1 MNISIFRRAGLI
13 SLIGATLLGSAS
25 CVDINEELGENL
37 IPLNQLWDVYIPEAE
52 VLDNIELR
60 TPDSLSAYSSRRI
73 TFGAVRDELGL
84 SVKGSSFTLVP
95 ILKDIYLGENTEI
108 LQFHFSAV
116 RDTLSTVNDD
126 QQRMMQNVFVY
137 SLREPL
143 SSDILY
149 INSLSPGVKPEDAT
163 ETNEKKF
170 IDRTRFISQGIPVYN
185 GSDSLSFDFS
195 KEFAEEV
202 IDGITKFREGY
213 IAKQDTLLSD
223 YLKLVPGI
231 YLETETP
238 SGYGGRIN
246 MFDLALEFDSNS
258 YISGNF
264 AELKVRAD
272 YGDRKDVDTSFLFIF
287 GPSDFIKT
295 GSVEIPTQYAFNGS
309 TNTQSGEN
317 LDGITATD
325 KIYVEGGGG
334 VKPVIK
340 AKGIKALLEKMIKA
354 EEEKAGISINPNEI
368 VINKA
373 SIVLPYDVKGDWDK
387 LNKYPTILSP
397 TVRLHGKDKDETY
410 VSYAGLTDSS
420 IESENQG
427 DINRSLSLY
436 APDISHHVQEILKLK
451 PTEGESEEEFNKR
464 VDGYDIWMLIMHEEV
479 TVTTSAGN
487 SNNDYYNSLL
497 YNSYYNNM
505 MYDPYGY
512 GYGYGY
518 GGYGYGG
525 YGDYGYGYGNYY
537 NYMMMAS
544 YMNSG
549 SSTSETISVDLDR
562 DRYYDCILG
571 GPTAEES
578 IRPKLKITFSAPKA
592 GE

>member
-25 CVDINEELGENL
+25 CVDINEELGESL

-108 LQFHFSAV
+108 IQFHFSAV
-116 RDTLSTVNDD
+116 RDTLSTVYDD

-317 LDGITATD
+317 LDRITATD

-436 APDISHHVQEILKLK
+436 APDISHHVQEILKLQPEK
-451 PTEGESEEEFNKR
+451 GESEDEFNKR

-518 GGYGYGG
+518 GGYGG

-592 GE
+592 GK

>member
-238 SGYGGRIN
+238 SGYG
-246 MFDLALEFDSNS
+246 
-258 YISGNF
+258 
-264 AELKVRAD
+264 
-272 YGDRKDVDTSFLFIF
+272 
-287 GPSDFIKT
+287 
-295 GSVEIPTQYAFNGS
+295 
-309 TNTQSGEN
+309 
-317 LDGITATD
+317 
-325 KIYVEGGGG
+325 
-334 VKPVIK
+334 
-340 AKGIKALLEKMIKA
+340 
-354 EEEKAGISINPNEI
+354 
-368 VINKA
+368 
-373 SIVLPYDVKGDWDK
+373 
-387 LNKYPTILSP
+387 
-397 TVRLHGKDKDETY
+397 
-410 VSYAGLTDSS
+410 
-420 IESENQG
+420 
-427 DINRSLSLY
+427 
-436 APDISHHVQEILKLK
+436 
-451 PTEGESEEEFNKR
+451 
-464 VDGYDIWMLIMHEEV
+464 
-479 TVTTSAGN
+479 
-487 SNNDYYNSLL
+487 
-497 YNSYYNNM
+497 
-505 MYDPYGY
+505 
-512 GYGYGY
+512 
-518 GGYGYGG
+518 
-525 YGDYGYGYGNYY
+525 
-537 NYMMMAS
+537 
-544 YMNSG
+544 
-549 SSTSETISVDLDR
+549 
-562 DRYYDCILG
+562 
-571 GPTAEES
+571 
-578 IRPKLKITFSAPKA
+578 
-592 GE
+592 

>member
-25 CVDINEELGENL
+25 CVDINEELGESL

-116 RDTLSTVNDD
+116 RDTLSTVYDD

-317 LDGITATD
+317 LDRITATD

-436 APDISHHVQEILKLK
+436 APDISHHVQEILKLQPEK
-451 PTEGESEEEFNKR
+451 GESEDEFNKR

-549 SSTSETISVDLDR
+549 SNTSETVSIDLDR
-562 DRYYDCILG
+562 DRYYDCTLG
-571 GPTAEES
+571 GPTAEEA

-592 GE
+592 GK

>member
-60 TPDSLSAYSSRRI
+60 KPDSQSAYSSRRI

-116 RDTLSTVNDD
+116 RDTLSTVYDD

-143 SSDILY
+143 GSDILY
-149 INSLSPGVKPEDAT
+149 TNSLSPGVKPEDAT

-272 YGDRKDVDTSFLFIF
+272 YGDRKDLDTSFLFIF

-295 GSVEIPTQYAFNGS
+295 GSVEIPKQYAFNGS

-354 EEEKAGISINPNEI
+354 EEEKAGLAINPNEV

-373 SIVLPYDVKGDWDK
+373 SIILPYNVNGDWDK

-518 GGYGYGG
+518 GGYGG

-592 GE
+592 GK

>member
-116 RDTLSTVNDD
+116 RDTLSTVYDD

-143 SSDILY
+143 GSDILY
-149 INSLSPGVKPEDAT
+149 TTSLSPGVKPEDAT

-170 IDRTRFISQGIPVYN
+170 IDRSRFISQGIPVYN

-287 GPSDFIKT
+287 GPTDFIQT
-295 GSVEIPTQYAFNGS
+295 ENFNIPKQYAFNGS

-354 EEEKAGISINPNEI
+354 EEEKAGIAINPNEI

-397 TVRLHGKDKDETY
+397 TVRLHGKDKDKTY

-562 DRYYDCILG
+562 DRYYDCTLG

-592 GE
+592 GK

>member
-116 RDTLSTVNDD
+116 RDTLSTVYDD

-295 GSVEIPTQYAFNGS
+295 GSVEIPKQYAFNGS

-373 SIVLPYDVKGDWDK
+373 SIVLPYDIKGDWDK

-436 APDISHHVQEILKLK
+436 APDISHHVQEILKLQPEK
-451 PTEGESEEEFNKR
+451 GESEDEFNKR

-571 GPTAEES
+571 GPTAEEA

-592 GE
+592 GK

>member
-137 SLREPL
+137 SLREPF

-295 GSVEIPTQYAFNGS
+295 GSVEIPKQYAFNGS

-436 APDISHHVQEILKLK
+436 APDISHHVQEILKLQPEK
-451 PTEGESEEEFNKR
+451 GESEDEFNKR

-571 GPTAEES
+571 GPTAEEA

-592 GE
+592 GK

>member
-73 TFGAVRDELGL
+73 TFGAIRDELGL

-95 ILKDIYLGENTEI
+95 ILKDIYLGEDTEI

-116 RDTLSTVNDD
+116 RDTLSTVYDD

-143 SSDILY
+143 GSDILY
-149 INSLSPGVKPEDAT
+149 TTSLSPGVKPQDAA
-163 ETNEKKF
+163 ETNEEKF

-287 GPSDFIKT
+287 GPTDFIQT
-295 GSVEIPTQYAFNGS
+295 ENFNIPKQYAFNGS

-354 EEEKAGISINPNEI
+354 EEEKAGIAINPNEI

-562 DRYYDCILG
+562 DRYYDCTLG

-592 GE
+592 GK

>member
-137 SLREPL
+137 SLREPF

-295 GSVEIPTQYAFNGS
+295 GSVEIPKQYAFNGS

-436 APDISHHVQEILKLK
+436 APDISHHVQEILKLQPEK
-451 PTEGESEEEFNKR
+451 GESEDEFNKR
-464 VDGYDIWMLIMHEEV
+464 VDGYYIWMLIMHEEV

-549 SSTSETISVDLDR
+549 SITSETISVDLDR

-571 GPTAEES
+571 GPTAEEA

-592 GE
+592 GK

>member
-52 VLDNIELR
+52 VLENIELR

-116 RDTLSTVNDD
+116 RDTLSTVYDD

-295 GSVEIPTQYAFNGS
+295 GSVEIPKQYAFNGS

-373 SIVLPYDVKGDWDK
+373 SIVLPYDIKGDWDK

-427 DINRSLSLY
+427 DINRSRSLY
-436 APDISHHVQEILKLK
+436 APDISHHVQEILKLQPEK
-451 PTEGESEEEFNKR
+451 GESEDEFNKR

-571 GPTAEES
+571 GPTAEEA

-592 GE
+592 GK